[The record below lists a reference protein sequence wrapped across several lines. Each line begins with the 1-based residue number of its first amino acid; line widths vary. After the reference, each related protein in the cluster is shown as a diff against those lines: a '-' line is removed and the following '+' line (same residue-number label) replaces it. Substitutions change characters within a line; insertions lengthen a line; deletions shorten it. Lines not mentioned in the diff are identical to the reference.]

1 MEDAILNFA
10 AQLSWEPELK
20 NPEKLKSANKY
31 IVCGMGG
38 SPLGAGF
45 LKANNPFLD
54 LLIHKDYGLPAR
66 HASPARIAT
75 QSVAGGQGDAGGP
88 LVICC
93 SHSGETEET
102 LDAFNTAIAQNLD
115 VAVVTTGSKLLKLAE
130 EKGVAH
136 IQLPAEKIQHR
147 MATGHFVRALAK
159 LMNQETVLV
168 ETAALASNIKPEL
181 LRETGEKIA
190 SRLKGKIPL
199 IYTSNLFYHL
209 AYAWKVNIN
218 ETAKIPA
225 FVNVLPEANHN
236 EISGFGLPYSG
247 SLPNFR
253 QSFYCL
259 MLTDSTMDERL
270 KRRFVATEA
279 LFERQGV
286 STEMIELTGNN
297 SWEKIFSSFL
307 LAGWVSVALAKHYQL
322 DPETNPVIEEFKQR
336 LA

>member
-10 AQLSWEPELK
+10 AQLSWEPEVK
-20 NPEKLKSANKY
+20 NADKLKVSDKF

-54 LLIHKDYGLPAR
+54 LLIHRDYGLPKV
-66 HASPARIAT
+66 PDYLPDGE
-75 QSVAGGQGDAGGP
+75 AGF
-88 LVICC
+88 LRESLIIIC

-102 LDAFNTAIAQNLD
+102 IDAFNTALAQNLN
-115 VAVVTTGSKLLKLAE
+115 VAVVTTGGKLLKLAQ

-136 IQLPAEKIQHR
+136 IQLPPEKIQHR

-159 LMNQETVLV
+159 LMNQETVLA
-168 ETAALASNIKPEL
+168 ETAALATTIKPEL
-181 LRETGEKIA
+181 LKEAGEKIA
-190 SRLKGKIPL
+190 RRLKGKIPL
-199 IYTSNLFYHL
+199 LYTSNIFYPL

-225 FVNVLPEANHN
+225 FVNVLPEADHN
-236 EISGFGLPYSG
+236 EISGFGLSRSG

-259 MLTDSTMDERL
+259 MLSDSTMDERL
-270 KRRFVATEA
+270 KRRFVATAA

-286 STEMIELTGNN
+286 TTEMIELSGAN
-297 SWEKIFSSFL
+297 SWEKIFNSFL
-307 LAGWVSVALAKHYQL
+307 LAGWVSVSLAKHYQL

>member
-10 AQLSWEPELK
+10 AQLSWEPEVK
-20 NPEKLKSANKY
+20 NEDKLRTTDKF

-38 SPLGAGF
+38 SALPAGF
-45 LKANNPFLD
+45 LRANNPTLD
-54 LLIHKDYGLPAR
+54 LLIHRDYGLPAR
-66 HASPARIAT
+66 HAS
-75 QSVAGGQGDAGGP
+75 QGDASGP

-102 LDAFNTAIAQNLD
+102 IDAFNSATNQGLN
-115 VAVVTTGSKLLKLAE
+115 VAVVTTGGKLLQLAQ
-130 EKGVAH
+130 EKNVSY
-136 IQLPAEKIQHR
+136 IQLPTPNFKLHPRFAL
-147 MATGHFVRALAK
+147 GYFVRALAK
-159 LMNQETVLV
+159 LMNQGAVLAET
-168 ETAALASNIKPEL
+168 LAIAQTLKPEIL
-181 LRETGEKIA
+181 KEAGEKIA

-199 IYTSNLFYHL
+199 IYTSNIFYPL
-209 AYAWKVNIN
+209 AYAWKVNLN

-236 EISGFGLPYSG
+236 EIAGFGLTSFG
-247 SLPNFR
+247 SLPNFC

-259 MLTDSTMDERL
+259 MLTDSLMTEHL

-286 STEMIELTGNN
+286 TTEMIELVGNN
-297 SWEKIFSSFL
+297 SWEKLFSSFL
-307 LAGWVSVALAKHYQL
+307 LAGWVSVLLAKHYQL